1 MEESLA
7 LFKKIVT
14 SHWFENTTPILF
26 MNKKDILKEKIM
38 VSHLGDYFPEYD
50 GESLHALLK

>member
-14 SHWFENTTPILF
+14 CRWFENTTPILF

-38 VSHLGDYFPEYD
+38 VSHLEDYFPEYD
-50 GESLHALLK
+50 GESMHTQSK